1 MNQNKSTPSPCP
13 FLWQRRCKFRQSVGV
28 GRGSATRML
37 PAVATDGWGC
47 GGMARG
53 AWGHLR
59 PRMEISADPV
69 EISADHTWKSP
80 RISRIGADKSMQIL
94 RVSARSAGDLGDMVG
109 GGSLMFFAS

>member
-1 MNQNKSTPSPCP
+1 
-13 FLWQRRCKFRQSVGV
+13 
-28 GRGSATRML
+28 ML

-53 AWGHLR
+53 AWGRLR
-59 PRMEISADPV
+59 PRM

-109 GGSLMFFAS
+109 GGSLMYFSS